1 MVVAQLAE
9 RRSLPIP
16 EVRGSNPVIS
26 EILFGTYIDFQMFSK
41 DDNKR
46 KKKKPGMA
54 HFWYYQRHDEPVT
67 EQFLVCKWEKTM
79 DAHKYR
85 NVSVF
90 LFIGGYEKLKHLIIA
105 GGSPGHVVIL
115 KRLSVRIPALHT

>member
-26 EILFGTYIDFQMFSK
+26 EILFGTYIDFQMYSK

-46 KKKKPGMA
+46 KKKPGMA

-67 EQFLVCKWEKTM
+67 EQFLVCKWE
-79 DAHKYR
+79 
-85 NVSVF
+85 
-90 LFIGGYEKLKHLIIA
+90 
-105 GGSPGHVVIL
+105 
-115 KRLSVRIPALHT
+115 